1 MSPLFYI
8 GPIYHLAFTKLDKM
22 IMLDSTDLG
31 VVSDLKVFI
40 FCPKLFSEHRTK
52 NISHQNF
59 ATTHLNAIWEVKLHR
74 IIIF

>member
-1 MSPLFYI
+1 MFRYMSPLFYI

-40 FCPKLFSEHRTK
+40 ITQHSSF
-52 NISHQNF
+52 
-59 ATTHLNAIWEVKLHR
+59 
-74 IIIF
+74 